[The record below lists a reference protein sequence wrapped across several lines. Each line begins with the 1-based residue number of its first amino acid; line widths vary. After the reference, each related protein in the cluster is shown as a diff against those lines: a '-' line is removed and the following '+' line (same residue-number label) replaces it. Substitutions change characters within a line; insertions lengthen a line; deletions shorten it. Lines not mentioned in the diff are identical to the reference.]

1 MQYWIYLPPR
11 YCGKCTSFLQCLVLL
26 RTGIK
31 TYISLHLQ
39 KVLVPLLITE
49 SVIVNVHE
57 FKECNQVFSHLTNS
71 PLILHQCLLKER
83 IKFES
88 TWLSTVNTSTLHL
101 KLKIHY
107 SGLHLRKIISQRF
120 SVSIIG
126 FN

>member
-1 MQYWIYLPPR
+1 M
-11 YCGKCTSFLQCLVLL
+11 
-26 RTGIK
+26 
-31 TYISLHLQ
+31 Q

-49 SVIVNVHE
+49 SVTVNVHE
-57 FKECNQVFSHLTNS
+57 FKECIQPSIFSLNKFPDDFVS
-71 PLILHQCLLKER
+71 MSVKIER
-83 IKFES
+83 IKVES

-120 SVSIIG
+120 SVSVTG